1 MVKKTK
7 SIGEKAR
14 EFAVR
19 VHNNAGCTYGDNDQP
34 YEVHLDMV
42 AANVLKFKK
51 VFKYESDAII
61 THAAAFSH
69 DTIEDAQQT
78 FNDVREATSIHVAK
92 VTLAVTDIQEENR
105 LLRFLATV
113 PKIVKDHR
121 ALVLKVCDVA
131 ANSEYGL
138 GQKNSMHLKYQKEW
152 VYKRPIFLAAANW
165 YPFALDKEEFYQM
178 ILYVDKQY
186 NFK

>member
-1 MVKKTK
+1 MEKKIR
-7 SIGEKAR
+7 SIGEAAR

-19 VHNNAGCTYGDNDQP
+19 VHNQAGCTYGDDDQL
-34 YEVHLDMV
+34 YEVHVDMV
-42 AANVLKFKK
+42 AAKVLKFKK
-51 VFKYESDAII
+51 VFKYESDSII
-61 THAAAFSH
+61 THAAAYTH

-92 VTLAVTDIQEENR
+92 VTLAVTDVQEENR
-105 LLRFLATV
+105 LLRFLSTV
-113 PKIVKDHR
+113 PKILKDHR

-138 GQKNSMHLKYQKEW
+138 GQKNSMHLKYKKEW

-165 YPFALDKEEFYQM
+165 YPLALDHEEFHKM
-178 ILYVDKQY
+178 ILHVDELY
-186 NFK
+186 NIK

>member
-1 MVKKTK
+1 MEKK
-7 SIGEKAR
+7 SIIVAAR

-19 VHNNAGCTYGDNDQP
+19 VHDNAGCTYGDEDQP
-34 YEVHLDMV
+34 YVMHLDMV
-42 AANVLKFKK
+42 AANVLRFKK
-51 VFKYESDAII
+51 VFKNEADFVC

-78 FNDVREATSIHVAK
+78 FNDVREATSIHVAE
-92 VTLAVTDIQEENR
+92 VTLAVTDIPEQNR

-113 PKIVKDHR
+113 PKIIKDHR

-138 GQKNSMHLKYQKEW
+138 GQKNSMHKKYAKEW
-152 VYKRPIFLAAANW
+152 IYKRPIFLAAANW
-165 YPFALDKEEFYQM
+165 YPHALDKEVFYKM
-178 ILYVDKQY
+178 ILYVDDQY
-186 NFK
+186 KIK